1 LKVLELRDA
10 EEILSLKTTVIAE
23 STVILLAFSDGLIET
38 TLGWVVSAAVSPPEP
53 VSPEEL
59 SLEAE
64 TVVNFQELS

>member
-23 STVILLAFSDGLIET
+23 STVILLAFPDGLIET